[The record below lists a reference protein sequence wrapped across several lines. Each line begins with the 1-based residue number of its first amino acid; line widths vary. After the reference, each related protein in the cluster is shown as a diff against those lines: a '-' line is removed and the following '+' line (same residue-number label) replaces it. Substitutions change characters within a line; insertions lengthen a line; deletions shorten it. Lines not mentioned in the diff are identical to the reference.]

1 MDNYSNYTNREKD
14 HEGVIKLLQGENLAL
29 KNALKEKIISN
40 PTFNSLLTILELQRE
55 QINFLEEGNIT
66 NLLK

>member
-1 MDNYSNYTNREKD
+1 MDNYSNCTTREKD

-66 NLLK
+66 K